1 MGENSPEKKSG
12 CGILNAVFGK
22 RNFWPRRST
31 STGSLPTLDSNNV
44 KTENSNSKRRRSGS
58 DEASLF
64 NSSVNG
70 NGPEALPK
78 PCTKP
83 QPPNHPKPPTV
94 YQQQQRNQVG
104 SDEASFLNSSVNGN
118 GPEELPKPCT
128 KPQPSN
134 HPKAPTVYQQQQR
147 NQVGSDE
154 ASFFNSSVNGNGPEA
169 PPKPCTKPQ
178 PPNHPKPPTVY
189 QQQQRNQVRKPPDEA
204 TRTTPNYQGYV
215 NPGRRVPKEA
225 VSISGELESMIVD
238 HQKTKGNSN
247 LVRASSSNMML
258 FGNLGNLRQ
267 PGAGGGG
274 NINSNNVLDQLPKT
288 AREDVST
295 PNGKYPNSVMGNVV
309 KKPVEEKRLE
319 EQPAS
324 LCRALSTRMDPE
336 TLKIMGNEDYKNGN
350 FAEALALYEAAI
362 AIDPN
367 KASYRSNKSAALA
380 ALGRILEAVFE
391 CREAI
396 RIEPQYHRA
405 HHRLANLYLRLGEV
419 ENAIYHYKHA
429 GLEADRDDIA
439 KAKYL
444 QAHLNKCTEAKRLR
458 DWNTLL
464 KETDSTINAGADSAP
479 QIYALKAE
487 AFLKLHR
494 HQEADKE
501 LLKCPNFNVDDSTK
515 YFGPIGNA
523 NLLVVRAQVDMA
535 AGRFDDALAA
545 IQRAVRLDSN
555 NKEANSVMR
564 KARAVAA
571 ARSNGNEH
579 FKASK
584 FSEACVAYSEGLD
597 HDPHNS
603 VLLCNRAACRFKLG
617 YYEKSIEDCTH
628 ALNVR
633 PGYSKARLRR
643 ADCNSKLGKWEASI
657 QDYEILQKEIP
668 DSEEVKSCLSEAQ
681 MQLKKQRGEVV

>member
-1 MGENSPEKKSG
+1 MGENWSEKKSG
-12 CGILNAVFGK
+12 CGIFNAVFGK
-22 RNFWPRRST
+22 RNFWHRRSS
-31 STGSLPTLDSNNV
+31 STGSLQIHNNNNNV
-44 KTENSNSKRRRSGS
+44 RTASSNTKRRRSS
-58 DEASLF
+58 
-64 NSSVNG
+64 
-70 NGPEALPK
+70 
-78 PCTKP
+78 
-83 QPPNHPKPPTV
+83 
-94 YQQQQRNQVG
+94 
-104 SDEASFLNSSVNGN
+104 
-118 GPEELPKPCT
+118 
-128 KPQPSN
+128 
-134 HPKAPTVYQQQQR
+134 
-147 NQVGSDE
+147 GSDE
-154 ASFFNSSVNGNGPEA
+154 ASFFNSSVNGPEA
-169 PPKPCTKPQ
+169 RAKPCTKQ
-178 PPNHPKPPTVY
+178 SPNNPKIPAVH
-189 QQQQRNQVRKPPDEA
+189 QQNQVRKRPDEA
-204 TRTTPNYQGYV
+204 TRITPNQGYV
-215 NPGRRVPKEA
+215 KPGRRVPKEA
-225 VSISGELESMIVD
+225 VSISGDLERMIVD
-238 HQKTKGNSN
+238 HQKTKGNGN
-247 LVRASSSNMML
+247 LVRASSSNVML
-258 FGNLGNLRQ
+258 YGNLGNLRQ
-267 PGAGGGG
+267 PGGGKTK
-274 NINSNNVLDQLPKT
+274 SYNVLDQLPKT
-288 AREDVST
+288 AKEEILT
-295 PNGKYPNSVMGNVV
+295 PNGKYSNSVMGNVV
-309 KKPVEEKRLE
+309 KKPVDEKRAD

-439 KAKYL
+439 KAKSL

-458 DWNTLL
+458 DWNSLL

-487 AFLKLHR
+487 ALLKLHR
-494 HQEADKE
+494 HQEADE
-501 LLKCPNFNVDDSTK
+501 ALLEGPNFNVEDCTK

-523 NLLVVRAQVDMA
+523 ILLVVRTQVDMA
-535 AGRFDDALAA
+535 AGRFDEALAA

-571 ARSNGNEH
+571 ARSNGNEL

-584 FSEACVAYSEGLD
+584 FSEACVVYSEGLD

-603 VLLCNRAACRFKLG
+603 VLLCNRAACLSKLG
-617 YYEKSIEDCTH
+617 HYEKAIQDCTH

-643 ADCNSKLGKWEASI
+643 ADCYSKLGKWEASI
-657 QDYEILQKEIP
+657 QDYDLLQKQTP
-668 DSEEVKSCLSEAQ
+668 DNEEVKRGLSEAQ
-681 MQLKKQRGEVV
+681 MQLKKLHAW

>member
-1 MGENSPEKKSG
+1 MGENSPETKSG
-12 CGILNAVFGK
+12 CGLLNAVFGR

-31 STGSLPTLDSNNV
+31 STGSLPINNINIKTASSN
-44 KTENSNSKRRRSGS
+44 TKRRRSGS

-64 NSSVNG
+64 NSSL
-70 NGPEALPK
+70 NGPEAPPK
-78 PCTKP
+78 SSTKP
-83 QPPNHPKPPTV
+83 PPNHPKPPAV
-94 YQQQQRNQVG
+94 LQQ
-104 SDEASFLNSSVNGN
+104 
-118 GPEELPKPCT
+118 
-128 KPQPSN
+128 
-134 HPKAPTVYQQQQR
+134 
-147 NQVGSDE
+147 
-154 ASFFNSSVNGNGPEA
+154 
-169 PPKPCTKPQ
+169 
-178 PPNHPKPPTVY
+178 
-189 QQQQRNQVRKPPDEA
+189 NQVRKPHDDA
-204 TRTTPNYQGYV
+204 TRITPNQRYV
-215 NPGRRVPKEA
+215 NQCKRVPKEV

-247 LVRASSSNMML
+247 LVRASSSNVML
-258 FGNLGNLRQ
+258 YGNLGNLRQ
-267 PGAGGGG
+267 PGGG
-274 NINSNNVLDQLPKT
+274 NTNSYNVLDQLPKT

-295 PNGKYPNSVMGNVV
+295 PNGRYPNSVMGNVV
-309 KKPVEEKRLE
+309 KKPVEEKRTE
-319 EQPAS
+319 EQPGS

-367 KASYRSNKSAALA
+367 KASYRSNKSAALT

-396 RIEPQYHRA
+396 RIEPHYHRA

-419 ENAIYHYKHA
+419 EKAIYHYKHA

-439 KAKYL
+439 KAKTL
-444 QAHLNKCTEAKRLR
+444 QAHLNNCTEAKRLR

-479 QIYALKAE
+479 QIYALKTE
-487 AFLKLHR
+487 ALLKLHR
-494 HQEADKE
+494 HQEADEALSKG
-501 LLKCPNFNVDDSTK
+501 PSFNVDDCTK

-523 NLLVVRAQVDMA
+523 SLLVVRAQVDMA

-545 IQRAVRLDSN
+545 IQRAVRLDPN

-571 ARSNGNEH
+571 ARSNGNEL

-584 FSEACVAYSEGLD
+584 FSDACVAYGEGLD
-597 HDPHNS
+597 HDTHNS
-603 VLLCNRAACRFKLG
+603 VLLCNRAACRSKLG
-617 YYEKSIEDCTH
+617 LYEKAIEDCTH

-633 PGYSKARLRR
+633 PGYAKARLRR
-643 ADCNSKLGKWEASI
+643 ADCNFKLGKWEASI
-657 QDYEILQKEIP
+657 QDYDILQRETP
-668 DSEEVKSCLSEAQ
+668 DSEDVKRALSEAQ
-681 MQLKKQRGEVV
+681 MQVKKQRGDVV

>member
-1 MGENSPEKKSG
+1 MGENSPETKSG
-12 CGILNAVFGK
+12 CGLLNAVFGR

-31 STGSLPTLDSNNV
+31 STGSLPINNINIKTASSN
-44 KTENSNSKRRRSGS
+44 TKRRRSGS

-64 NSSVNG
+64 NSSL
-70 NGPEALPK
+70 NGPEAPPK
-78 PCTKP
+78 SSTKP
-83 QPPNHPKPPTV
+83 PPNHPKPPAV
-94 YQQQQRNQVG
+94 LQQ
-104 SDEASFLNSSVNGN
+104 
-118 GPEELPKPCT
+118 
-128 KPQPSN
+128 
-134 HPKAPTVYQQQQR
+134 
-147 NQVGSDE
+147 
-154 ASFFNSSVNGNGPEA
+154 
-169 PPKPCTKPQ
+169 
-178 PPNHPKPPTVY
+178 
-189 QQQQRNQVRKPPDEA
+189 NQVRKPHDDA
-204 TRTTPNYQGYV
+204 TRITPNQRYV
-215 NPGRRVPKEA
+215 NQGKRVPKEV

-247 LVRASSSNMML
+247 LVRASSSNVML
-258 FGNLGNLRQ
+258 YGNLGNLRQ
-267 PGAGGGG
+267 PGGG
-274 NINSNNVLDQLPKT
+274 NTNSYNVLDQLPKT

-295 PNGKYPNSVMGNVV
+295 PNGRYPNSVMGNVV
-309 KKPVEEKRLE
+309 KKPVEEKRTE
-319 EQPAS
+319 EQPGS

-367 KASYRSNKSAALA
+367 KASYRSNKSAALT

-396 RIEPQYHRA
+396 RIEPHYHRA

-419 ENAIYHYKHA
+419 EKAIYHYKHA

-439 KAKYL
+439 KAKTL
-444 QAHLNKCTEAKRLR
+444 QAHLNNCTEAKRLR

-479 QIYALKAE
+479 QIYALKTE
-487 AFLKLHR
+487 ALLKLHR
-494 HQEADKE
+494 HQEADEALSKG
-501 LLKCPNFNVDDSTK
+501 PSFNVDDCTK

-523 NLLVVRAQVDMA
+523 SLLVVRAQVDMA

-545 IQRAVRLDSN
+545 IQRAVRLDTN

-571 ARSNGNEH
+571 ARSNGNEL

-584 FSEACVAYSEGLD
+584 FSDACVAYGEGLD
-597 HDPHNS
+597 HDTHNS
-603 VLLCNRAACRFKLG
+603 VLLCNRAACRSKLG
-617 YYEKSIEDCTH
+617 LYEKAIEDCTH

-633 PGYSKARLRR
+633 PGYAKARLRR
-643 ADCNSKLGKWEASI
+643 ADCNFKLGKWEASI
-657 QDYEILQKEIP
+657 QDYDILQRETP
-668 DSEEVKSCLSEAQ
+668 DSEDVKRALSEAQ
-681 MQLKKQRGEVV
+681 MQVKKQRGEVV

>member
-1 MGENSPEKKSG
+1 MGENSPETKSG
-12 CGILNAVFGK
+12 CGLLNAVFGR

-31 STGSLPTLDSNNV
+31 STGSLPINNINIKTASSN
-44 KTENSNSKRRRSGS
+44 TKRRRSGS

-64 NSSVNG
+64 NSSL
-70 NGPEALPK
+70 NGPEAPPK
-78 PCTKP
+78 SSTKP
-83 QPPNHPKPPTV
+83 PPNHPKPPAV
-94 YQQQQRNQVG
+94 LQQ
-104 SDEASFLNSSVNGN
+104 
-118 GPEELPKPCT
+118 
-128 KPQPSN
+128 
-134 HPKAPTVYQQQQR
+134 
-147 NQVGSDE
+147 
-154 ASFFNSSVNGNGPEA
+154 
-169 PPKPCTKPQ
+169 
-178 PPNHPKPPTVY
+178 
-189 QQQQRNQVRKPPDEA
+189 NQVRKPHDDA
-204 TRTTPNYQGYV
+204 TRITPNQRYV
-215 NPGRRVPKEA
+215 NQGKRVPKEV

-247 LVRASSSNMML
+247 LVRASSSNVML
-258 FGNLGNLRQ
+258 YGNLGNLRQ
-267 PGAGGGG
+267 PGGG
-274 NINSNNVLDQLPKT
+274 NTNSYNVLDQLPKT

-295 PNGKYPNSVMGNVV
+295 PNGRYPNSVMGNVV
-309 KKPVEEKRLE
+309 KKPVEEKRTE
-319 EQPAS
+319 EQPGS

-367 KASYRSNKSAALA
+367 KASYRSNKSAALT

-396 RIEPQYHRA
+396 RIEPHYHRA

-419 ENAIYHYKHA
+419 EKAIYHYKHA

-439 KAKYL
+439 KAKTL
-444 QAHLNKCTEAKRLR
+444 QAHLNNCTEAKRLR

-479 QIYALKAE
+479 QIYALKTE
-487 AFLKLHR
+487 ALLKLHR
-494 HQEADKE
+494 HQEADEALSKG
-501 LLKCPNFNVDDSTK
+501 PSFNVDDCTK

-523 NLLVVRAQVDMA
+523 SLLVVRAQVDMA

-545 IQRAVRLDSN
+545 IQRAVRLDTN

-571 ARSNGNEH
+571 ARSNGNEL

-584 FSEACVAYSEGLD
+584 FSDACVAYGEGLD
-597 HDPHNS
+597 HDTHNS
-603 VLLCNRAACRFKLG
+603 VLLCNRAACRSKLG
-617 YYEKSIEDCTH
+617 LYEKAIEDCTH

-633 PGYSKARLRR
+633 PGYAKARLRR
-643 ADCNSKLGKWEASI
+643 ADCNFKLGKWEASI
-657 QDYEILQKEIP
+657 QDYDILQRETP
-668 DSEEVKSCLSEAQ
+668 DSEDVKRALSEAQ
-681 MQLKKQRGEVV
+681 MQVKKQRGDVV

>member
-1 MGENSPEKKSG
+1 MGENSLEKKSG
-12 CGILNAVFGK
+12 CGILNAVFWK
-22 RNFWPRRST
+22 RNFWLRKST
-31 STGSLPTLDSNNV
+31 STGSLPIKDKTNV
-44 KTENSNSKRRRSGS
+44 KTANSNTKRRLGGS
-58 DEASLF
+58 
-64 NSSVNG
+64 N
-70 NGPEALPK
+70 
-78 PCTKP
+78 
-83 QPPNHPKPPTV
+83 
-94 YQQQQRNQVG
+94 
-104 SDEASFLNSSVNGN
+104 EASFSAN
-118 GPEELPKPCT
+118 
-128 KPQPSN
+128 
-134 HPKAPTVYQQQQR
+134 
-147 NQVGSDE
+147 
-154 ASFFNSSVNGNGPEA
+154 
-169 PPKPCTKPQ
+169 PPKPCTKPS
-178 PPNHPKPPTVY
+178 PNHPKLPGVH
-189 QQQQRNQVRKPPDEA
+189 QQNQVRKPPDEA
-204 TRTTPNYQGYV
+204 TRTTPNQGYV
-215 NPGRRVPKEA
+215 NHGRMVPKEA

-258 FGNLGNLRQ
+258 YGNLGNLMRQ
-267 PGAGGGG
+267 PGGGGGGGG
-274 NINSNNVLDQLPKT
+274 NTNSYNFFDQLPMT
-288 AREDVST
+288 AREAAST

-309 KKPVEEKRLE
+309 KKPVEEKRME
-319 EQPAS
+319 EQPVS

-350 FAEALALYEAAI
+350 FAKALALYEAAI

-380 ALGRILEAVFE
+380 ALGRIVEAVFE

-396 RIEPQYHRA
+396 RIEPHYHRA

-419 ENAIYHYKHA
+419 EKAIYHYKHA
-429 GLEADRDDIA
+429 SLKADRDDIA
-439 KAKYL
+439 KAKTL
-444 QAHLNKCTEAKRLR
+444 QTHLNKCTEAKRLR

-487 AFLKLHR
+487 ALLKLHR
-494 HQEADKE
+494 HQEADE
-501 LLKCPNFNVDDSTK
+501 ALLQSPNFDGDYCNK

-555 NKEANSVMR
+555 SKEANCVMR

-579 FKASK
+579 FKGSK
-584 FSEACVAYSEGLD
+584 FSEACVAYGEGLD

-603 VLLCNRAACRFKLG
+603 VLLCNRAACRSKLG
-617 YYEKSIEDCTH
+617 HFEKAIEDCTH

-657 QDYEILQKEIP
+657 QDYKILQRQTP
-668 DSEEVKSCLSEAQ
+668 DNEEVKRGLSHAQ
-681 MQLKKQRGEVV
+681 MQLRKQHAAW

>member
-22 RNFWPRRST
+22 RDFWPRRST
-31 STGSLPTLDSNNV
+31 STGSLQDSNNA
-44 KTENSNSKRRRSGS
+44 KTANSNTKRRRSGS
-58 DEASLF
+58 DEGCLL
-64 NSSVNG
+64 NNNSVNG
-70 NGPEALPK
+70 AKETPK
-78 PCTKP
+78 SCSKSPS
-83 QPPNHPKPPTV
+83 NHPKPPAV
-94 YQQQQRNQVG
+94 YQQQQ
-104 SDEASFLNSSVNGN
+104 
-118 GPEELPKPCT
+118 
-128 KPQPSN
+128 
-134 HPKAPTVYQQQQR
+134 
-147 NQVGSDE
+147 
-154 ASFFNSSVNGNGPEA
+154 
-169 PPKPCTKPQ
+169 
-178 PPNHPKPPTVY
+178 
-189 QQQQRNQVRKPPDEA
+189 NQVRKPPNEA
-204 TRTTPNYQGYV
+204 IRTTPNNQGYV

-225 VSISGELESMIVD
+225 VSISAELESMIVD
-238 HQKTKGNSN
+238 HQKAKGNSN

-258 FGNLGNLRQ
+258 YGHLGNLRQ
-267 PGAGGGG
+267 PGGGG
-274 NINSNNVLDQLPKT
+274 NTNSYNVLNQLPKT
-288 AREDVST
+288 AREDVPT

-309 KKPVEEKRLE
+309 KKPVEEKRME
-319 EQPAS
+319 EPAS
-324 LCRALSTRMDPE
+324 LCRAISTRMDPE

-367 KASYRSNKSAALA
+367 KASYRSNKSAALT

-396 RIEPQYHRA
+396 RIEPHYHRA
-405 HHRLANLYLRLGEV
+405 HLRLANLYLRLGEV

-429 GLEADRDDIA
+429 GLEADREDIA
-439 KAKYL
+439 KAKTL
-444 QAHLNKCTEAKRLR
+444 QSHLNKCTEAKRLR

-464 KETDSTINAGADSAP
+464 KETHSTINAGADSAP

-487 AFLKLHR
+487 ALLKLHR
-494 HQEADKE
+494 HQEADE
-501 LLKCPNFNVDDSTK
+501 ALLKGPNFNTDDCTK

-535 AGRFDDALAA
+535 AGRFDDALAG

-564 KARAVAA
+564 RARAVAA
-571 ARSNGNEH
+571 ARSTGNDH

-584 FSEACVAYSEGLD
+584 FSEACIAYSEGLD

-603 VLLCNRAACRFKLG
+603 LLLCNRATCRSKLG
-617 YYEKSIEDCTH
+617 HYEKAIEDCTH

-657 QDYEILQKEIP
+657 QDYEILQRETP
-668 DSEEVKSCLSEAQ
+668 DNEEVKRGLSEAQ
-681 MQLKKQRGEVV
+681 MQLKKQHGEVV

>member
-1 MGENSPEKKSG
+1 MGENSPETKSG
-12 CGILNAVFGK
+12 CGLLNAVFGR

-31 STGSLPTLDSNNV
+31 STGSLPINNINIKTASSN
-44 KTENSNSKRRRSGS
+44 TKRRRSGS

-64 NSSVNG
+64 NSSL
-70 NGPEALPK
+70 NGPEAPPK
-78 PCTKP
+78 SSTKP
-83 QPPNHPKPPTV
+83 PPNHPKPPAV
-94 YQQQQRNQVG
+94 LQQ
-104 SDEASFLNSSVNGN
+104 
-118 GPEELPKPCT
+118 
-128 KPQPSN
+128 
-134 HPKAPTVYQQQQR
+134 
-147 NQVGSDE
+147 
-154 ASFFNSSVNGNGPEA
+154 
-169 PPKPCTKPQ
+169 
-178 PPNHPKPPTVY
+178 
-189 QQQQRNQVRKPPDEA
+189 NQVRKPNDEA
-204 TRTTPNYQGYV
+204 TRITPNQGYL
-215 NPGRRVPKEA
+215 NQGKRVPKEA

-247 LVRASSSNMML
+247 LVRASSSNVML
-258 FGNLGNLRQ
+258 YGNLGNLRQ
-267 PGAGGGG
+267 PGGG
-274 NINSNNVLDQLPKT
+274 NTNSYNVLDQLPKT

-295 PNGKYPNSVMGNVV
+295 PNGRYPNSVMGNVV
-309 KKPVEEKRLE
+309 KKPVEEKRTG
-319 EQPAS
+319 EQPGS

-350 FAEALALYEAAI
+350 FVEALALYEAAI

-367 KASYRSNKSAALA
+367 KASYRSNKSAALT

-396 RIEPQYHRA
+396 RIEPHYHRA

-419 ENAIYHYKHA
+419 EKAIYHYKHA

-439 KAKYL
+439 KAKTL

-464 KETDSTINAGADSAP
+464 KETDSTINAVADSAP
-479 QIYALKAE
+479 QIYALKTE
-487 AFLKLHR
+487 ALLKLHR
-494 HQEADKE
+494 HQEADEALSKG
-501 LLKCPNFNVDDSTK
+501 PNFNVDDCTK

-523 NLLVVRAQVDMA
+523 SLLVVRAQVDMA

-545 IQRAVRLDSN
+545 IQRAVRFDPN

-571 ARSNGNEH
+571 ARSTGNEL

-584 FSEACVAYSEGLD
+584 FSDACVAYGEGLD

-603 VLLCNRAACRFKLG
+603 VLLCNRAACRSKLG
-617 YYEKSIEDCTH
+617 LYEKAIEDCTH

-633 PGYSKARLRR
+633 PGYVKARLRR
-643 ADCNSKLGKWEASI
+643 ADCNFKLGKWEASI
-657 QDYEILQKEIP
+657 QDYEILQRETP
-668 DSEEVKSCLSEAQ
+668 DSEDVKRALSEAQ